1 MHNLIETP
9 LDGLFHSNST
19 ELWKTCGKTI
29 YSVAVGDGKIK
40 PTVAGK
46 IKPFIAGFI

>member
-1 MHNLIETP
+1 MSYIDE
-9 LDGLFHSNST
+9 
-19 ELWKTCGKTI
+19 
-29 YSVAVGDGKIK
+29 VVGDGKIK

>member
-1 MHNLIETP
+1 MENAVFITS
-9 LDGLFHSNST
+9 DNSVDISDAA
-19 ELWKTCGKTI
+19 E
-29 YSVAVGDGKIK
+29 SRDSVGDGKIK